1 MALRTLD
8 AACQPLAKSEVL
20 KELGALRSLT
30 KIKDAGEGSSEFQIR
45 VYARK
50 LSVYPA
56 DAVKFAL
63 RQWADYSPWWPSWH
77 ELKSGL
83 DQLCETR
90 LMKRDA
96 LRLVVEAYEVAAEK
110 QRQIEGEA
118 ARG

>member
-1 MALRTLD
+1 MPT
-8 AACQPLAKSEVL
+8 SGVL

-30 KIKDAGEGSSEFQIR
+30 KVKDAGEGNSEFQIR

-50 LSVYPA
+50 LSEYPA

-96 LRLVVEAYEVAAEK
+96 IGNIIEAYEAADEE
-110 QRQIEGEA
+110 QRQIEAEA
-118 ARG
+118 THG